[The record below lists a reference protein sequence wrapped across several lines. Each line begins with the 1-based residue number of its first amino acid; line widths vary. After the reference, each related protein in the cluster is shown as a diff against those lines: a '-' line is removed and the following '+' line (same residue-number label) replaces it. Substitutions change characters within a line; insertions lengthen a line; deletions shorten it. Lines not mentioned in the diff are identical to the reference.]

1 LAAGRVF
8 SDFLMLGVTEIK
20 SSCTISGAHSRLR
33 DMRKSVAVFMHDAN
47 PAIDAPA
54 FFITRTEADTR
65 IGKNWRYG

>member
-1 LAAGRVF
+1 
-8 SDFLMLGVTEIK
+8 
-20 SSCTISGAHSRLR
+20 
-33 DMRKSVAVFMHDAN
+33 MRKSVAVFMHDAN